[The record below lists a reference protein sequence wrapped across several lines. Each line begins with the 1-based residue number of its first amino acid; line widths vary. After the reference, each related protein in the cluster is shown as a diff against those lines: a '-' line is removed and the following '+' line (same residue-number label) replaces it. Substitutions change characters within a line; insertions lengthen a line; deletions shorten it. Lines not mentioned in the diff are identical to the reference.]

1 MRTKVALLYDFQI
14 TVWYNADMSNRLK
27 NKKYFSKRSYHG
39 GSRGMNPTIKIIV
52 SAVGILLAAAVLF
65 VCVIAV
71 MVLLE
76 KNGIDTPISP
86 DGITAKYI
94 DKLHN
99 SGLFGF
105 DSGDVLVCSPTPF
118 VTPEPTAT
126 PDPMA
131 SFDGEAAEKELVM
144 PSDSDYKYFGAP
156 YCYDGRIICSAGK
169 IIGGKSLLCALIS
182 YDIASGEVTELDIE
196 SKNGQL
202 LNPVFNESWLIYLD
216 GNTQN
221 GGGDICVVDLKSGN
235 MTPTVIKTVY
245 LGQPEFKLDGDYFTW
260 VERTGTSKD
269 KVFVCH
275 IPSQEI
281 TVVAAFTKS
290 NYGTSTPYMFGGR
303 VIWANDDNISHEG
316 GRVSSAIEYID
327 LENGSIN
334 SLLPD
339 VYVHDPE
346 YNGTYYAWINANYSS
361 DSELY
366 IYNGV
371 DAPMLIDSGVVEFG
385 ISEDYIAYG
394 KDEAVWVYI
403 FASGQIYRI
412 TPERESTQFL
422 GTSGGYIMW
431 MDVTSRERDVIRYAS
446 LPEF

>member
-156 YCYDGRIICSAGK
+156 Y
-169 IIGGKSLLCALIS
+169 
-182 YDIASGEVTELDIE
+182 
-196 SKNGQL
+196 
-202 LNPVFNESWLIYLD
+202 
-216 GNTQN
+216 
-221 GGGDICVVDLKSGN
+221 
-235 MTPTVIKTVY
+235 
-245 LGQPEFKLDGDYFTW
+245 
-260 VERTGTSKD
+260 
-269 KVFVCH
+269 
-275 IPSQEI
+275 
-281 TVVAAFTKS
+281 
-290 NYGTSTPYMFGGR
+290 
-303 VIWANDDNISHEG
+303 
-316 GRVSSAIEYID
+316 
-327 LENGSIN
+327 
-334 SLLPD
+334 
-339 VYVHDPE
+339 
-346 YNGTYYAWINANYSS
+346 
-361 DSELY
+361 
-366 IYNGV
+366 
-371 DAPMLIDSGVVEFG
+371 
-385 ISEDYIAYG
+385 
-394 KDEAVWVYI
+394 
-403 FASGQIYRI
+403 
-412 TPERESTQFL
+412 
-422 GTSGGYIMW
+422 
-431 MDVTSRERDVIRYAS
+431 
-446 LPEF
+446 